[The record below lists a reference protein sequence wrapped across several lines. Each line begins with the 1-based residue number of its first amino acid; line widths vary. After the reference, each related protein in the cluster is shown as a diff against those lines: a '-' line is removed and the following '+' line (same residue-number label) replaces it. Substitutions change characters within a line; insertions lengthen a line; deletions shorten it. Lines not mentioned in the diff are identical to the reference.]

1 MRRVTARAI
10 ESKLRQVAGILQKS
24 SQRPRPYASRGL
36 VLERAETGVR
46 KSMYE
51 YEKIAW
57 NVQKRVACINIEI
70 YTRQKYTETLIL
82 SFMRNQHLVTA
93 MAQHVCPSRYVN
105 YSEYPGLLFIN
116 IVWIFSTECLVGLYW
131 LDE

>member
-51 YEKIAW
+51 YEKIA
-57 NVQKRVACINIEI
+57 
-70 YTRQKYTETLIL
+70 
-82 SFMRNQHLVTA
+82 
-93 MAQHVCPSRYVN
+93 
-105 YSEYPGLLFIN
+105 
-116 IVWIFSTECLVGLYW
+116 
-131 LDE
+131 